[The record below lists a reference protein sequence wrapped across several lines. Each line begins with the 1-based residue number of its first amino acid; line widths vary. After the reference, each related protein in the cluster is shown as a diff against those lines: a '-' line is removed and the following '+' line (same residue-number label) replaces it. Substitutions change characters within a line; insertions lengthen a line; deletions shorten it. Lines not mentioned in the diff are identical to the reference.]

1 MFQATM
7 LQREFFSRVDS
18 DDTPELRAL
27 QERFNTLEVKESD
40 AREKAEET
48 SSEDAG
54 VLKAIEEAEERKKKS
69 ELQLT
74 ELENR
79 RNFHRS
85 EAEALRPEVEGLAAK
100 VQTSIEAYKGSEDF
114 EEENARSYLRGF
126 WYGNEMA
133 HKAHPSWEFN
143 LGGILMPEEVVVP
156 LRRIQA
162 KEAMRG
168 EGSSRAKE

>member
-1 MFQATM
+1 M
-7 LQREFFSRVDS
+7 LQREFYSRVDS

-27 QERFNTLEVKESD
+27 QERFSTLEMKESD
-40 AREKAEET
+40 IREKVGET

-74 ELENR
+74 ELESR
-79 RNFHRS
+79 RNFHCS
-85 EAEALRPEVEGLAAK
+85 EAEALRPEVEGLAER
-100 VQTSIEAYKGSEDF
+100 VRTSIEAYKSSEDF
-114 EEENARSYLRGF
+114 EEEKAYSYLRGF

-133 HKAHPSWEFN
+133 HRAHPSWEFN
-143 LGGILMPEEVVVP
+143 LGSIFMPEEVAVP

-162 KEAMRG
+162 KEAMKG
-168 EGSSRAKE
+168 EGSSRTKK

>member
-1 MFQATM
+1 M
-7 LQREFFSRVDS
+7 LQREFYSRVDS

-27 QERFNTLEVKESD
+27 QERFNTLEMKESD
-40 AREKAEET
+40 VKEKAEET

-54 VLKAIEEAEERKKKS
+54 VLKAIKEAEERKKKS

-74 ELENR
+74 EFENR

-85 EAEALRPEVEGLAAK
+85 EAEALRPKVEGLAAK

-114 EEENARSYLRGF
+114 EEEKAYSYLKGF
-126 WYGNEMA
+126 CYGNEMA
-133 HKAHPSWEFN
+133 HNAHPSWEFN
-143 LGGILMPEEVVVP
+143 LGSIFMPEEVAAP

-162 KEAMRG
+162 KEAMGG
-168 EGSSRAKE
+168 EGSSRTKK